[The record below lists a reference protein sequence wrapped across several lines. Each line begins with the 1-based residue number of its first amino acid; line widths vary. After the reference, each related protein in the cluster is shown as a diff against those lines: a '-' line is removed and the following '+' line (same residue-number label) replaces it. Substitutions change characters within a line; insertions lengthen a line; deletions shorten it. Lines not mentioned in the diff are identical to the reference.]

1 MHQEWLFTGVLSQR
15 KYNTSGAGIIISLKD
30 GPGFPEECLI
40 SKMIYAKLTWRL
52 NPYLKKNKIKWDNT
66 AEMEGRIML

>member
-1 MHQEWLFTGVLSQR
+1 LFTGVLSQR

-52 NPYLKKNKIKWDNT
+52 NPYLKKK
-66 AEMEGRIML
+66 